1 MKLRPYQK
9 DAVDSIGSSNVI
21 IKMPT
26 GSGKT
31 LVACEFCLQG
41 LKSRQVGKP
50 QAALFLVPTKDLV
63 SQVSS
68 ASTVLM
74 FCIKYLPHHV
84 QSKQVLLRN
93 GLAEHIMF
101 SNTAEV

>member
-74 FCIKYLPHHV
+74 FCKDVPHHG

-93 GLAEHIMF
+93 GSAEHIMF